1 MGKKA
6 WIMLSKVVPL
16 ATLLLWCAFI
26 WAAPALANPKMSELE
41 HKIAD
46 LSLLQEQLAHRIT
59 QIQGIRGALIE
70 QRSMLTSEISLFLK
84 NHQIKSL
91 QQAQEQ
97 MRLRYNIELLR
108 TVLTYGD
115 ELDAKILFYQ
125 NGRERLAY
133 LSQLAEDDMRM
144 ISALND
150 LKIDALTTQISLIIN
165 RYLPEAHAIQID
177 PHRVTLLSAQQ
188 VWDRITKGN

>member
-1 MGKKA
+1 MNKEA
-6 WIMLSKVVPL
+6 RTMLSKVVPL
-16 ATLLLWCAFI
+16 ALLLWCAFMG
-26 WAAPALANPKMSELE
+26 AAPASANPKLSELE
-41 HKIAD
+41 RKIAD

-70 QRSMLTSEISLFLK
+70 QRNMLTSEVNLLVK

-97 MRLRYNIELLR
+97 MRLRNNIELLR

-133 LSQLAEDDMRM
+133 LSRLAEDDMRM

-150 LKIDALTTQISLIIN
+150 LKIDALTTQISLIVN
-165 RYLPEAHAIQID
+165 RYLPEAHVIQIE
-177 PHRVTLLSAQQ
+177 PQRVTLLSAQQ
-188 VWDRITKGN
+188 VWDRIAKQS

>member
-1 MGKKA
+1 MKKEA
-6 WIMLSKVVPL
+6 RIMLRVTPL
-16 ATLLLWCAFI
+16 ALFLWCI
-26 WAAPALANPKMSELE
+26 LMSAAPVWANPKLSELE
-41 HKIAD
+41 RKIAD
-46 LSLLQEQLAHRIT
+46 LSLLQDQLAHRIS

-70 QRSMLTSEISLFLK
+70 QQTMLTSEVNLLVK
-84 NHQIKSL
+84 NHQIKSW
-91 QQAQEQ
+91 QQAQER
-97 MRLRYNIELLR
+97 MRLRNNIELLR

-133 LSQLAEDDMRM
+133 LSRLAEDDMRM

-165 RYLPEAHAIQID
+165 RYLPEAHVIQID
-177 PHRVTLLSAQQ
+177 PQRVTLFSAQQ
-188 VWDRITKGN
+188 VWDRIAKQN

>member
-1 MGKKA
+1 MKKEA
-6 WIMLSKVVPL
+6 RTMLSKIVPL
-16 ATLLLWCAFI
+16 ALLLWCAFI
-26 WAAPALANPKMSELE
+26 ILAAPASANPKLSELE
-41 HKIAD
+41 RKIAD
-46 LSLLQEQLAHRIT
+46 LTLLQEQLAHRIT

-70 QRSMLTSEISLFLK
+70 QRNMLTSEVNLLVK
-84 NHQIKSL
+84 NHQIKSW

-97 MRLRYNIELLR
+97 MRLRNNIELLR

-133 LSQLAEDDMRM
+133 LSRLAEDDMRM

-165 RYLPEAHAIQID
+165 RYLPEAHVIQID
-177 PHRVTLLSAQQ
+177 PQRVTLLSAQQ
-188 VWDRITKGN
+188 VWDRIAKQS

>member
-1 MGKKA
+1 MKKEA
-6 WIMLSKVVPL
+6 RTMLSKVVPL
-16 ATLLLWCAFI
+16 ALLLWCAFI
-26 WAAPALANPKMSELE
+26 LAAPAAANPKLSELE
-41 HKIAD
+41 RKIAD
-46 LSLLQEQLAHRIT
+46 LTLLQEQLAHRIT
-59 QIQGIRGALIE
+59 QIQEIRGALIE
-70 QRSMLTSEISLFLK
+70 QRNMLTSEVNLLVK

-97 MRLRYNIELLR
+97 MRLRNNIELLR

-133 LSQLAEDDMRM
+133 LSRLAEDDMRM

-165 RYLPEAHAIQID
+165 RYLPEAHVIQID
-177 PHRVTLLSAQQ
+177 PQRVTLLSAQQ
-188 VWDRITKGN
+188 VWDRMAKQN

>member
-1 MGKKA
+1 MKKEA
-6 WIMLSKVVPL
+6 RIMLLHRVFQLV
-16 ATLLLWCAFI
+16 LLLWCIFM
-26 WAAPALANPKMSELE
+26 WAAPVLANPKLSELE
-41 HKIAD
+41 RKIAD

-70 QRSMLTSEISLFLK
+70 QQNMLTSEVNLLVK
-84 NHQIKSL
+84 NHQIKSW

-133 LSQLAEDDMRM
+133 LSRLAEDDMRM

-165 RYLPEAHAIQID
+165 RYLPEAHVIQID
-177 PHRVTLLSAQQ
+177 PQRVTLFSAQQ
-188 VWDRITKGN
+188 VWDRIAKQN

>member
-1 MGKKA
+1 MNKEA
-6 WIMLSKVVPL
+6 RTMLSKVVPL
-16 ATLLLWCAFI
+16 ALLLWCVFI
-26 WAAPALANPKMSELE
+26 LAVPASANPKLSELE
-41 HKIAD
+41 RKIAD
-46 LSLLQEQLAHRIT
+46 LTLLQEQLAHRIT
-59 QIQGIRGALIE
+59 QIQSIRGALIE
-70 QRSMLTSEISLFLK
+70 QRNMLTSEVNLLVK

-97 MRLRYNIELLR
+97 MRVRNNIELLR

-133 LSQLAEDDMRM
+133 LSRLAEDDMRM

-150 LKIDALTTQISLIIN
+150 LKIDALTTQISLIVN
-165 RYLPEAHAIQID
+165 RYLPEAHVIQID
-177 PHRVTLLSAQQ
+177 PQRVTLLSAQQ
-188 VWDRITKGN
+188 VWDRTAKQN

>member
-1 MGKKA
+1 MKKQA
-6 WIMLSKVVPL
+6 RTMLSKIFPL
-16 ATLLLWCAFI
+16 AILLLWSVFI
-26 WAAPALANPKMSELE
+26 WAAPASANPKISELE
-41 HKIAD
+41 QKIAD
-46 LSLLQEQLAHRIT
+46 LSLLQEQLAHRIA
-59 QIQGIRGALIE
+59 QIQGIRSGLSE
-70 QRSMLTSEISLFLK
+70 QQKMLASEVSLLVK

-91 QQAQEQ
+91 QQAQGQ

-108 TVLTYGD
+108 TVLTYVD

-144 ISALND
+144 ISALNN

-165 RYLPEAHAIQID
+165 RYLPEAHVIQID
-177 PHRVTLLSAQQ
+177 PQRVTLLSAQQ
-188 VWDRITKGN
+188 VWDRISKDN

>member
-1 MGKKA
+1 MKNHA
-6 WIMLSKVVPL
+6 RTMLSIVMSL
-16 ATLLLWCAFI
+16 ALLLWWVFI
-26 WAAPALANPKMSELE
+26 LAAPASANPKLSELE
-41 HKIAD
+41 RKIAD
-46 LSLLQEQLAHRIT
+46 LSLLEEQLAHRIT

-70 QRSMLTSEISLFLK
+70 QRNMLTSEVNLLVK

-97 MRLRYNIELLR
+97 MRVRNNIELLR

-133 LSQLAEDDMRM
+133 LSRLAEDDMRM

-150 LKIDALTTQISLIIN
+150 LKIDALTTQISLIVN

-177 PHRVTLLSAQQ
+177 PQRVTLLSAQQ
-188 VWDRITKGN
+188 VWDRIARQN

>member
-1 MGKKA
+1 
-6 WIMLSKVVPL
+6 MLSIVMSL
-16 ATLLLWCAFI
+16 ALLLWWVFI
-26 WAAPALANPKMSELE
+26 LAAPASANPKLSELE
-41 HKIAD
+41 RKIAD
-46 LSLLQEQLAHRIT
+46 LSLLEEQLAHRIT

-70 QRSMLTSEISLFLK
+70 QRNMLTSEVNLLVK

-97 MRLRYNIELLR
+97 MRVRNNIELLR

-133 LSQLAEDDMRM
+133 LSRLAEDDMRM

-150 LKIDALTTQISLIIN
+150 LKIDALTTQISLIVN

-177 PHRVTLLSAQQ
+177 PQRVTLLSAQQ
-188 VWDRITKGN
+188 VWDRIARQN